1 MGLFIT
7 LTELLGR
14 LAVLTPL
21 VERYVGAN
29 RTVGAHSL
37 DELQQSI
44 AELGTVQAEGSATLE
59 SSLKDQ
65 QIRLARLE
73 DSSARISNRL
83 ADISNDWEKLEADVR
98 KLSGQ
103 LRIVLAVGLAL
114 LVAILAAIALLIFR
128 VR

>member
-21 VERYVGAN
+21 LERYVGAN
-29 RTVGAHSL
+29 RTAGAHSL

-44 AELGTVQAEGSATLE
+44 AELSTVQAEGSATLE

-83 ADISNDWEKLEADVR
+83 ADISNDWGKLEADFR

-114 LVAILAAIALLIFR
+114 LVAILIAIALLVFR

>member
-21 VERYVGAN
+21 IERYVGGN
-29 RTVGAHSL
+29 RSAGAHSL
-37 DELQQSI
+37 DQLEQSI
-44 AELGTVQAEGSATLE
+44 AELSTVQAEGSATLE

-83 ADISNDWEKLEADVR
+83 ADISNDWEKLEADFR
-98 KLSGQ
+98 KLGGQ

-114 LVAILAAIALLIFR
+114 LVAILVAIALLIFR
-128 VR
+128 AR

>member
-14 LAVLTPL
+14 LAVLMPL

-29 RTVGAHSL
+29 RTVGAQSL
-37 DELQQSI
+37 DEVQQSI
-44 AELGTVQAEGSATLE
+44 AELNTVQAEGSAMLQ
-59 SSLKDQ
+59 SNLKDQ

-83 ADISNDWEKLEADVR
+83 ADISNDWEKLETDVR

-114 LVAILAAIALLIFR
+114 LLAILAAIALLIFR